1 MFGSC
6 VAKTNRGFSL
16 VILTANVD
24 DDAFAERWMLDIV
37 AESQADELRVGRG
50 RLLPALSR
58 SQCCLHHSLPMSFG
72 FTVVLTIDAPVRRRI
87 GPLVARSIAL
97 PSVRAAP
104 ADRADLVDQ
113 RPRYLIDEPRRRVVV
128 GVPEQL
134 AAPGMSKEQPL
145 LGTGDADVGE
155 PSFLFQFDG
164 LGERPSVREH
174 ALLHPDEEHRREL
187 QPLGRMQ

>member
-1 MFGSC
+1 M
-6 VAKTNRGFSL
+6 R
-16 VILTANVD
+16 VIVGAP
-24 DDAFAERWMLDIV
+24 
-37 AESQADELRVGRG
+37 ESDELRVGRR
-50 RLLPALSR
+50 RLLHALSR

-113 RPRYLIDEPRRRVVV
+113 RRRYLIDEPRRRVVV

-134 AAPGMSKEQPL
+134 AAPGMSKEHRL
-145 LGTGDADVGE
+145 LGAGDADVAE
-155 PSFLFQFDG
+155 PSFPF
-164 LGERPSVREH
+164 
-174 ALLHPDEEHRREL
+174 
-187 QPLGRMQ
+187 